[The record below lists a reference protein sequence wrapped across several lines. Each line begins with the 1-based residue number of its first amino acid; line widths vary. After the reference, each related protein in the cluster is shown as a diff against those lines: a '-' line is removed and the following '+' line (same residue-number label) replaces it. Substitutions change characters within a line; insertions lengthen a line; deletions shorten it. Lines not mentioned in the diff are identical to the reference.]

1 MRLSIILT
9 AVVASTSCTSPARN
23 VSTPPTAQS
32 ALTSEIR
39 SMDDSL
45 SAVFNAHNADALMSL
60 FARDVEFYHD
70 TDGLENYEAVSAGF
84 HRMLAGGTDM
94 RRERVGALEVY
105 PVKGYGAI
113 QVGAHQFCHTEN
125 GRQICGTFRFLHLW
139 RRESGHWQIARVMSY
154 AH

>member
-1 MRLSIILT
+1 M
-9 AVVASTSCTSPARN
+9 
-23 VSTPPTAQS
+23 
-32 ALTSEIR
+32 SEIR
-39 SMDDSL
+39 TMDDSL
-45 SAVFNAHNADALMSL
+45 SAVFNAHNADALMTL

-84 HRMLAGGTDM
+84 HRMLASGNGM